1 MMFFFCPVYRSKV
14 INTVRIGE
22 LFLSSFFL
30 EMESNAYFQMTTIAL
45 RYLPFP
51 SLPPLRHVYS
61 PRNCKTRRVKHGL
74 NFITKK
80 RKKTCL
86 EDTTSKK
93 SMTRK
98 NTLVCSCSASISYN
112 LAIVYYDI
120 CFYGGGR
127 RREGRPPRSPT
138 CLVTPRGHL
147 QYQMLASDTSEA
159 SLGIPRDTNPEW
171 ASGPPGRAAR
181 RSGTSGL
188 QPGISTM
195 S

>member
-1 MMFFFCPVYRSKV
+1 MPISRW
-14 INTVRIGE
+14 
-22 LFLSSFFL
+22 
-30 EMESNAYFQMTTIAL
+30 
-45 RYLPFP
+45 LPLPSGTFPSPP

-120 CFYGGGR
+120 CFYGGGGGERGVLHVPPPVWWLLVVTCSTRCSPLIPAR
-127 RREGRPPRSPT
+127 RPWAYLAIPT
-138 CLVTPRGHL
+138 PSGHL
-147 QYQMLASDTSEA
+147 GHLDAPPDAQEPPDF
-159 SLGIPRDTNPEW
+159 SLGFLRCHELERDLLW
-171 ASGPPGRAAR
+171 SKFG
-181 RSGTSGL
+181 
-188 QPGISTM
+188 GIAGKM
-195 S
+195 